1 MFYSMNEKPSPQPR
15 AKRWKWILGI
25 AALALFST
33 TLAVFAI
40 LSSID
45 FNTLKPLLTQIVKQ
59 ETGRDLEIRGVIDLK
74 LGLRPSLVINDVVF
88 QNAPWSSRR
97 EMVKIKRL
105 EAKILVIPLLNR
117 EIQITRLALM
127 EPDVLLETDKS
138 GKWNFEFEKR
148 EVSPH
153 HDMNSQGF
161 SLPRLSFHEVQVE
174 KGKVSYRDGGTG
186 IPWWFSID
194 RFAAHSEG
202 IESPIVLSF
211 KGAYKGRP
219 LEVRGTVGSL
229 LLLKEPGKAYP
240 VDLTGKASGAQLRVE
255 GTIQDLLNLKGLALK
270 VHAEVQSSSQIAAFF
285 DESLPAEIGPLRAS
299 AAIADAGDK
308 RFKLTD
314 LKIMSR
320 AGDAGG
326 SLTVSL
332 AGSRPKLSGSVAS
345 QHLNLKHFL
354 NDEKAKQGTAEKAAT
369 KSRIFP
375 NEPLPLDSLDLV
387 DLNIKIRAKQ
397 VQLPRLC
404 LADLSMEVSVDE
416 GCLALKS
423 IKSKVAGG
431 DAEGRVEVRHQ
442 GGVAIMTAVFKVDQM
457 DLRLLSADWKAEGK
471 AAVDLDLISRGSTIA
486 ELMAGLNGR
495 TIVAMDK
502 GRVDNKNIQ
511 MLGGDL
517 GSGIFQLL
525 NPSSKA
531 AKHTEI
537 PCGVSGFEIKDG
549 VAEVTALVLD
559 LADMAVIGD
568 GHIDLR
574 DETLDLSLKP
584 YSKGGPAGFS
594 LGLGELAKSFKLG
607 GTLANPRLQIDTGQ
621 TMFAALK
628 AAGGVLLF
636 GPAGIV
642 AVLAGRCSGDCDP
655 CLTALESARKV
666 GRASENG
673 NGREQNGTDE
683 TRKAGTTKSVGE
695 GVKKFFMVQGSQSQ
709 RERGAD
715 PYGGVGP

>member
-1 MFYSMNEKPSPQPR
+1 MNEKPSPQPC

-25 AALALFST
+25 AAIAVFST
-33 TLAVFAI
+33 TLAVFAV

-45 FNTLKPLLTQIVKQ
+45 FNTLKPLLTQFVKQ
-59 ETGRDLEIRGVIDLK
+59 ETGRDLEIRGAIDFK
-74 LGLRPSLVINDVVF
+74 LGFRPSLVMDDVVF
-88 QNAPWSSRR
+88 QNGPWSSRR

-105 EAKILVIPLLNR
+105 EAKILLVPLLNR
-117 EIQITRLALM
+117 EIQITRLALL

-148 EVSPH
+148 ETSPH
-153 HDMNSQGF
+153 HDTTSQGF
-161 SLPRLSFHEVQVE
+161 SLPRMSFHEVQVQN
-174 KGKVSYRDGGTG
+174 GKVYYQEGGTG
-186 IPWWFSID
+186 MRCCLSID
-194 RFAAHSEG
+194 RFTAHSEG
-202 IESPIVLSF
+202 TESPIVLAF
-211 KGAYKGRP
+211 NGAYKDRP
-219 LEVRGTVGSL
+219 FELHGTVGSL
-229 LLLKEPGKAYP
+229 LLLHEAGKAYP
-240 VDLTGKASGAQLRVE
+240 VDLTVKASGAQLRVE
-255 GTIQDLLNLKGLALK
+255 GTIQDMLNLKGLALK
-270 VHAEVQSSSQIAAFF
+270 ASAEVQSSSQIAAFF
-285 DESLPAEIGPLRAS
+285 DETLPAEIGPLRAS
-299 AAIADAGDK
+299 AAIADAEDK

-332 AGSRPKLSGSVAS
+332 AGSRLKLSGSVAS
-345 QHLNLKHFL
+345 RHLNLKPFL
-354 NDEKAKQGTAEKAAT
+354 NDEKTKHGTAEKAAT

-375 NEPLPLDSLDLV
+375 TDPLPLGSLDRL
-387 DLNIKIRAKQ
+387 DLNIKVRANQ
-397 VQLPRLC
+397 VQLPRLW
-404 LADLSMEVSVDE
+404 LADLSTEVSVDE
-416 GCLALKS
+416 GCLALKR

-442 GGVAIMTAVFKVDQM
+442 GGAAIMTAVFKVDQM
-457 DLRLLSADWKAEGK
+457 DLRQLSADLKAEGK
-471 AAVDLDLISRGSTIA
+471 AQVDLELLSRGSNIA

-495 TIVAMDK
+495 TIVAIDK
-502 GRVDNKNIQ
+502 GKVDNKNIQ
-511 MLGGDL
+511 VLGGDL
-517 GSGIFQLL
+517 GSGIFEHL
-525 NPSSKA
+525 NPSSKS
-531 AKHTEI
+531 AKHTDI
-537 PCGVSGFEIKDG
+537 TCGVSGFDVKDG
-549 VAEVTALVLD
+549 VANVTALVLD
-559 LADMAVIGD
+559 MADMTVIGE
-568 GHIDLR
+568 GQVNLR

-607 GTLANPRLQIDTGQ
+607 GTLANPRLEIDTGQ

-642 AVLAGRCSGDCDP
+642 AALAGRCSGDCDP

-673 NGREQNGTDE
+673 NGREQKGADEKGT
-683 TRKAGTTKSVGE
+683 AGTLKGVGE

-709 RERGAD
+709 RERGSD